1 MGLMKRRLMD
11 REALILDAQDLAAD
25 KPELVL
31 AAAFMLEA
39 LTRIRSV
46 AAFDAHDDWYW
57 RTAEQAIAKAEGRGS
72 TGPHLPGESVLP
84 GSYGEDGRQ

>member
-1 MGLMKRRLMD
+1 MDLMKRRLMD
-11 REALILDAQDLAAD
+11 RESLILDAQDLAAD
-25 KPELVL
+25 KPEFVL

-57 RTAEQAIAKAEGRGS
+57 RTAEQAIAKAEGREP
-72 TGPHLPGESVLP
+72 TGVHLSRESAHE
-84 GSYGEDGRQ
+84 G

>member
-1 MGLMKRRLMD
+1 MGFMKRRLMD
-11 REALILDAQDLAAD
+11 RETLVLRAQDLAAER
-25 KPELVL
+25 PEIVL

-72 TGPHLPGESVLP
+72 TGAPLPGEAVPP
-84 GSYGEDGRQ
+84 G

>member
-1 MGLMKRRLMD
+1 MGFMKRRLMD
-11 REALILDAQDLAAD
+11 RETLVLKAQDLAAE
-25 KPELVL
+25 KPDIVL

-57 RTAEQAIAKAEGRGS
+57 RIDEQAIAKAEGRGPS
-72 TGPHLPGESVLP
+72 GAHL
-84 GSYGEDGRQ
+84 